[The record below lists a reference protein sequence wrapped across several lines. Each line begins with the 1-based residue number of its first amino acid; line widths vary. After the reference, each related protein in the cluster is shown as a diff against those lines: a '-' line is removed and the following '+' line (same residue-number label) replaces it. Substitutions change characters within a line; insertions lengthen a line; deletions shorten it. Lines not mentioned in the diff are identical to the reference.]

1 MTQAATWRVQ
11 AVGFDDDLVARDGS
25 NFLIGNGYLGVRGTL
40 EPWRA
45 DRYPA
50 ITVSDTYDNADGRW
64 RELCTVPNGL
74 YAELWTTEGEELLG
88 KTDAAAL
95 TRSLDLESGTVH
107 HEYSMGDGALTIET
121 ERFASYEDLHLVAWR
136 MKLAAREATQL
147 ELRMGIDGRC
157 WSLNGNHFRTLEPV
171 IEAPADPLSM
181 LGFQAVTTE
190 RGTQIEVRE
199 GIRVHLDSGA
209 TMQPLEREPILDDE
223 RLLRVL
229 QFTIPAGANVV
240 IERAL
245 SVASSNDR
253 DPATDVQGDPA
264 AATVASVERA
274 LERGWNDLFDQQRN
288 SWRAYWDVADVRIEG
303 DETAQRALRFSIYH
317 NRIATPAHSDRL
329 PVGARGLSCQA
340 YQGAAFW
347 DQETYNLDVFLHT
360 QPEVARNFLR
370 YRWHTLQGARNK
382 ARRLGYEGAYYAWI
396 SGDDGEEL
404 CPDWFFREV
413 ITGREIRNHFNDQ
426 QIHISPDISVTIRE
440 YLNAT
445 GDTNFLKEG
454 GAEILFEVARFLA
467 SRVVWIEHRQRY
479 EIHKVLGPDE
489 YHEFVDDN
497 AFTNHQAQA
506 AITIALEAREALP
519 PAVLAELDAALG
531 IDASTVARWQH
542 VASHLYLPQPD
553 EETRVIEQFRDFFSL
568 EDVRPAELKAR
579 LLDPSEYWGWPIGVA
594 VHTQVLK
601 QADVLQ
607 LLIQDAATD
616 YEVLQANFD
625 YYEPRTQHG
634 SSLSPSVHAIA
645 AARLGKLNDAYR
657 YFMKS
662 ALVDLDGDFKAVS
675 GGTFIGGIHTAA
687 CAGTWQAA
695 VYGFGG
701 VSLTPEAIM
710 VNPRLPNG
718 WTHLSFRA
726 MRHGQRV
733 HVSVTL
739 HDVTVTADAANDQ
752 TVTVQVFGEARELV
766 AGDTLNLPI
775 NPPTSPVQGAQA

>member
-1 MTQAATWRVQ
+1 MTQAPTWLVD
-11 AVGFDDDLVARDGS
+11 AKGFDENLIARDGS
-25 NFLIGNGYLGVRGTL
+25 NFLIGNGYLGVRGAL
-40 EPWRA
+40 ESWRA

-64 RELCTVPNGL
+64 QELCTVPNGL
-74 YAELWTTEGEELLG
+74 YAELRNAEGQELLG
-88 KTDAAAL
+88 TTDTAL
-95 TRSLDLESGTVH
+95 LARSLDLETGTVRH
-107 HEYSMGDGALTIET
+107 TYTLDNGAFKIET
-121 ERFASYEDLHLVAWR
+121 ERFASYDDLHLVAWR
-136 MKLAAREATQL
+136 MKVTARDDVTL
-147 ELRMGIDGRC
+147 ELRIGIDARC

-181 LGFQAVTTE
+181 LGFHAVTTE
-190 RGTQIEVRE
+190 RGTQVEVRE
-199 GIRVHLDSGA
+199 GARVHLDGDA
-209 TMQPLEREPILDDE
+209 TLQPLESEPILDDE

-229 QFTIPAGANVV
+229 QLTLAAGSTIV
-240 IERAL
+240 IERAF
-245 SVASSNDR
+245 SVATSNDR
-253 DPATDVQGDPA
+253 DPATDVHGLPA
-264 AATVASVERA
+264 AAAVASVEKA
-274 LERGWNDLFDQQRN
+274 LEQGWTALSERQYR
-288 SWRAYWDVADVRIEG
+288 SWRDYWNLADVEIEG
-303 DETAQRALRFSIYH
+303 DDEAQRALRFSIYQ

-360 QPEVARNFLR
+360 QPHVARNFLR

-426 QIHISPDISVTIRE
+426 QIHVSPDIAVTIRE
-440 YLNAT
+440 YLDAT
-445 GDTNFLKEG
+445 GDTQFLEEG

-479 EIHKVLGPDE
+479 EIHRVLGPDE

-497 AFTNHQAQA
+497 AFTNHQARA
-506 AITIALEAREALP
+506 ALDVALEAREILP
-519 PAVLAELDAALG
+519 PTVLESLDATLG
-531 IDASTVARWQH
+531 IDASTVSRWRDVARR
-542 VASHLYLPQPD
+542 LFLPQPD
-553 EETRVIEQFRDFFSL
+553 PETRVIEQFRDYFTL
-568 EDVRPAELKAR
+568 EDVRPQDLKER
-579 LLDPSEYWGWPIGVA
+579 LLDPGEYWGWPIGVA

-607 LLIQDAATD
+607 LLIQDADTD
-616 YEVLQANFD
+616 RDVLEANYA

-645 AARLGKLNDAYR
+645 AARLGRREDAYR

-662 ALVDLDGDFKAVS
+662 ALVDLAGDFKAVS

-701 VSLTPEAIM
+701 LSVTPEGL
-710 VNPRLPNG
+710 VVRPLLPDGWKRLA
-718 WTHLSFRA
+718 FRA
-726 MRHGQRV
+726 MHHGQRAAF
-733 HVSVTL
+733 SVTL
-739 HDVTVTADAANDQ
+739 DHVTVTADAGNDERIH
-752 TVTVQVFGEARELV
+752 VQLLGQHLELA
-766 AGDTLNLPI
+766 AGDSMTLPI
-775 NPPTSPVQGAQA
+775 PDAHSSS